1 MSTYKAL
8 VCCRAGVGS
17 SVILETRVKQVVADE
32 GWPIETTHGS
42 VDQISGFDGDLIVT
56 MSDLGLILEDEGKK
70 DLPYVVS
77 VRNIVDAAEIK
88 AGLEGFLKEKGA
100 L

>member
-1 MSTYKAL
+1 
-8 VCCRAGVGS
+8 
-17 SVILETRVKQVVADE
+17 
-32 GWPIETTHGS
+32 
-42 VDQISGFDGDLIVT
+42 